1 MTLGS
6 GAAGCALHRRDRVV
20 GAEHRPVRSFE
31 QERR

>member
-6 GAAGCALHRRDRVV
+6 GAASCALYRMDRLV
-20 GAEHRPVRSFE
+20 GAEYRPVRSFE